1 MKKILFRE
9 SSLKKDCRTIPVMLL
24 GLMLIL
30 FPLQI
35 ISQETDIGK
44 VVTENVE
51 TAVEGAEETQ
61 EAVEDTVP
69 RLVQPDEIGPSLDE
83 AIQEGEQKSSL
94 EELLA
99 VPFDQIK
106 DGGETADSTG
116 ETEDIAESE
125 KGDLPEPTEPQQ
137 SLAEQNLEEKLDV
150 LLQELLPQEYVGVTV
165 SIKYFIET
173 VPVSKNLKKIA
184 KIKLPGFDN
193 HVWVP
198 TKSKQIVGI
207 VNQTRSYTTVFV
219 VVNTPISPFNIEVL
233 RQSLSEK
240 LKEIKSNTA
249 ECIRFSD
256 VSLTSISAYLL
267 GVGERNWVSL
277 KLYTLLHGLQSELGE
292 NEVSILPRKLGMSF
306 PYFFSVT
313 SFPFLS

>member
-9 SSLKKDCRTIPVMLL
+9 SSLKKDCWTIPVMIL

-35 ISQETDIGK
+35 VSQETDIGK

-51 TAVEGAEETQ
+51 TAVEGTEETK

-106 DGGETADSTG
+106 DGGETGDSTN
-116 ETEDIAESE
+116 ETEDIEESE

-137 SLAEQNLEEKLDV
+137 SLAEQNLEQKLDV
-150 LLQELLPQEYVGVTV
+150 LLQELL
-165 SIKYFIET
+165 
-173 VPVSKNLKKIA
+173 
-184 KIKLPGFDN
+184 
-193 HVWVP
+193 
-198 TKSKQIVGI
+198 
-207 VNQTRSYTTVFV
+207 
-219 VVNTPISPFNIEVL
+219 
-233 RQSLSEK
+233 SL
-240 LKEIKSNTA
+240 IH
-249 ECIRFSD
+249 I
-256 VSLTSISAYLL
+256 
-267 GVGERNWVSL
+267 
-277 KLYTLLHGLQSELGE
+277 
-292 NEVSILPRKLGMSF
+292 
-306 PYFFSVT
+306 
-313 SFPFLS
+313 

>member
-35 ISQETDIGK
+35 VSQETDIGK

-69 RLVQPDEIGPSLDE
+69 RLVQPNEIGPSLDE

-106 DGGETADSTG
+106 DGGETGDSTG

-137 SLAEQNLEEKLDV
+137 SLAEQNLEQKLDV

-240 LKEIKSNTA
+240 LKEINLLKEDVLKVVYVPHSA
-249 ECIRFSD
+249 SD
-256 VSLTSISAYLL
+256 QILMTEMEPPGEISDGSLGS
-267 GVGERNWVSL
+267 G
-277 KLYTLLHGLQSELGE
+277 
-292 NEVSILPRKLGMSF
+292 
-306 PYFFSVT
+306 
-313 SFPFLS
+313 